1 MVFLLLCLSPTI
13 LFGLLWRMFPPGGA
27 TPRWRLCAASVLE
40 RAARH
45 LRRHPPPGPD
55 PFVALRLQT
64 RLGVVAANAQR
75 LESDP
80 TAFAR
85 AHRLIAM
92 MLAYDQLLEEA
103 CVLAGVETV
112 ALQPNNPDERFR
124 KEVELTARG
133 WSW

>member
-1 MVFLLLCLSPTI
+1 MLFLLCFSPAV
-13 LFGLLWRMFPPGGA
+13 LFGVLWRTFPRGGSA
-27 TPRWRLCAASVLE
+27 PRWRLRVASLLE
-40 RAARH
+40 RSAGRLRH
-45 LRRHPPPGPD
+45 RPPPGPD

-80 TAFAR
+80 AAFAR
-85 AHRLIAM
+85 AQRLIAM
-92 MLAYDQLLEEA
+92 MLAYDQLLQEA
-103 CVLAGVETV
+103 CLLAGVETV

>member
-1 MVFLLLCLSPTI
+1 MVFLLCFSPAV
-13 LFGLLWRMFPPGGA
+13 LFGLLWRLFPADGA
-27 TPRWRLCAASVLE
+27 PPRWRLRVASLLE
-40 RAARH
+40 RVAGR
-45 LRRHPPPGPD
+45 LRRRPPPGPD

-75 LESDP
+75 LENDP
-80 TAFAR
+80 AAFAR
-85 AHRLIAM
+85 AQRLIAM

-103 CVLAGVETV
+103 CVLAGVEAAT
-112 ALQPNNPDERFR
+112 LQPNNPDERFR

>member
-1 MVFLLLCLSPTI
+1 MA
-13 LFGLLWRMFPPGGA
+13 PPHGA
-27 TPRWRLCAASVLE
+27 APRWRLRVASLLE
-40 RAARH
+40 RGAGR
-45 LRRHPPPGPD
+45 LRRRQPPGPD

-80 TAFAR
+80 AAFAR
-85 AHRLIAM
+85 AQRLIAM
-92 MLAYDQLLEEA
+92 MLAYDQLLQEA
-103 CVLAGVETV
+103 CLLAGVETV